1 MAKIIRVVNT
11 YGTLKSMQVGET
23 VAFAHREVSP
33 VTVRANVSG
42 LRKKSSMDFKIRQSF
57 KEGKSTVTR
66 IK

>member
-11 YGTLKSMQVGET
+11 NETLRNMSVGET
-23 VAFAHREVSP
+23 LVLPFKDVSP

-42 LRKKSSMDFKIRQSF
+42 LRKHESLDFKVVQST
-57 KEGKSTVTR
+57 KDGKTIVTR